1 MYVIYMLQNSNTK
14 MKEKVITIDFTK
26 PMTHRELM
34 RKLAFAKIDATIDNR
49 IKNLTAKL
57 RYVYNDIK
65 GRLA

>member
-1 MYVIYMLQNSNTK
+1 
-14 MKEKVITIDFTK
+14 MKEKIITIDFTK

-65 GRLA
+65 RRLA

>member
-1 MYVIYMLQNSNTK
+1 
-14 MKEKVITIDFTK
+14 MKEKIITIDFTK
-26 PMTHRELM
+26 PMTHRESM